1 MVEDLVEFPEE
12 DEIPVSVATNGQ
24 NLVFVGTNAALY
36 EFNIKTKRVSFFKLS
51 KVFCTLSLYISVI
64 FQLKKRDGGT
74 ELGWWG
80 DGETGQVTFPSRPPK
95 FLPI

>member
-36 EFNIKTKRVSFFKLS
+36 EFNIKTKIVSFFQTYLGIQS
-51 KVFCTLSLYISVI
+51 SLHTLSQYISVI
-64 FQLKKRDGGT
+64 FQLKVRAGGT
-74 ELGWWG
+74 E
-80 DGETGQVTFPSRPPK
+80 GEKGTGAPPVPK
-95 FLPI
+95 FLPT

>member
-36 EFNIKTKRVSFFKLS
+36 EFNIKTKIVSFFKLTYLGIQS
-51 KVFCTLSLYISVI
+51 SLHTLSQYISVI
-64 FQLKKRDGGT
+64 FQLKVRAGGT
-74 ELGWWG
+74 E
-80 DGETGQVTFPSRPPK
+80 GEGGTGAPPVPK
-95 FLPI
+95 FLPT

>member
-36 EFNIKTKRVSFFKLS
+36 EFNIKTKIVSFFQTYLGIQS
-51 KVFCTLSLYISVI
+51 SLHTLSQYISVI
-64 FQLKKRDGGT
+64 FQLKVRAGGT
-74 ELGWWG
+74 EG
-80 DGETGQVTFPSRPPK
+80 DTGAPPVPK
-95 FLPI
+95 FLPT

>member
-36 EFNIKTKRVSFFKLS
+36 EFNIKTKIVSFFKLKS
-51 KVFCTLSLYISVI
+51 RYPKFSVLYHCTLVSS
-64 FQLKKRDGGT
+64 FNSK
-74 ELGWWG
+74 
-80 DGETGQVTFPSRPPK
+80 
-95 FLPI
+95 

>member
-36 EFNIKTKRVSFFKLS
+36 EFNIKTKIVSLFKLS
-51 KVFCTLSLYISVI
+51 KVLCTLVSS
-64 FQLKKRDGGT
+64 FNSK
-74 ELGWWG
+74 
-80 DGETGQVTFPSRPPK
+80 
-95 FLPI
+95 